1 MAKMIPLAVWII
13 DWSFNNQQRSIR
25 FWQGLIIGLLII
37 GIIFGILAYYMSM
50 LFGFVEVL
58 IAPALIWSIRSYRA
72 VNKDNVGL
80 LNGANRTLMGA
91 RSQAKAEHR
100 MRKEIESERQKGE

>member
-1 MAKMIPLAVWII
+1 MAKMIPLVVNVI
-13 DWSFNNQQRSIR
+13 DRAFNTQRRSIR
-25 FWQGLIIGLLII
+25 FLQGLIIGLLII
-37 GIIFGILAYYMSM
+37 GIIFGILAYYTSM
-50 LFGFVEVL
+50 LLGFVEIL

-91 RSQAKAEHR
+91 RSQTEIEHR
-100 MRKEIESERQKGE
+100 IRKEIESERQKGE